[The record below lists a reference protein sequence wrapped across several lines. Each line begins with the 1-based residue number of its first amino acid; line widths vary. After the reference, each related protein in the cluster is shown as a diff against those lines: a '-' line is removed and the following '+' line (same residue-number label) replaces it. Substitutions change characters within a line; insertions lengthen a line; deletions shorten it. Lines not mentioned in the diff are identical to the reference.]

1 MCVLRYWGKKN
12 SDLFVMRKD
21 RLVVP
26 NMKVLKNE
34 KIEDIVVESID
45 TMSIPLKTVGIL
57 RFFEGMK
64 VEEIMS
70 ILDVPRDIINIR
82 IYLIKKSVSMD
93 LERQGIILHRE
104 YGSVMVTPLLREAY
118 IKLSEKYVMKE
129 ADAKRILDSLMDKK
143 YH

>member
-1 MCVLRYWGKKN
+1 
-12 SDLFVMRKD
+12 
-21 RLVVP
+21 
-26 NMKVLKNE
+26 MKVLKNE

-93 LERQGIILHRE
+93 LER
-104 YGSVMVTPLLREAY
+104 
-118 IKLSEKYVMKE
+118 
-129 ADAKRILDSLMDKK
+129 
-143 YH
+143 